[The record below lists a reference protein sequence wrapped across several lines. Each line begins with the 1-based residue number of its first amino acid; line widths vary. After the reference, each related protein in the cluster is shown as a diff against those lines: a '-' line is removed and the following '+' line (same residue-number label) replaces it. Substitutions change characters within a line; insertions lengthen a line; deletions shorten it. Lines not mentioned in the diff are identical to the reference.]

1 MVEGMWK
8 SAKESS
14 GLVGLDGF
22 EAEVGGGSG
31 CPVLSMVK
39 LGL

>member
-1 MVEGMWK
+1 MCK

-31 CPVLSMVK
+31 CPELSIVK